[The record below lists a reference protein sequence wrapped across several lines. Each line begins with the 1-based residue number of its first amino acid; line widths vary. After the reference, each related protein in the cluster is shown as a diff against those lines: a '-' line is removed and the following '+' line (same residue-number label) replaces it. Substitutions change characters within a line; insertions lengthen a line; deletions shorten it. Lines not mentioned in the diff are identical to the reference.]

1 MPAARDYP
9 DDETGEWGGT
19 LRILGI
25 DPGSRATGYGIVDFE
40 GSALRRVAS
49 GVVRPPAD
57 APLARRLAVIYS
69 ELVEVIERFS
79 PERAA
84 LEGVF
89 AARNPR
95 AALQLGQARG
105 AALLACGLAE
115 LDATEYTPMQVKV
128 AVVGYGRA
136 SKQQVQQMVER
147 LLALPAR
154 PASDEAD
161 ALAIAVCHGHSDRTP
176 LPSRGARAAGRRRGG
191 PEVAS

>member
-1 MPAARDYP
+1 M
-9 DDETGEWGGT
+9 
-19 LRILGI
+19 GI

-49 GVVRPPAD
+49 GVVRPPTD
-57 APLARRLAVIYS
+57 APLARRLALVYS
-69 ELVEVIERFS
+69 ELVGVIERFA

-89 AARNPR
+89 TGRNAR

-105 AALLACGLAE
+105 AALLACGLAD
-115 LDATEYTPMQVKV
+115 LDAAEYTPMQVKR

-136 SKQQVQQMVER
+136 SKEQVQQMVER
-147 LLALPAR
+147 LLVLPVR

-161 ALAIAVCHGHSDRTP
+161 ALAVAVCHGHSDRA
-176 LPSRGARAAGRRRGG
+176 LPARAGQGGRRR
-191 PEVAS
+191 PFEAAS